1 VRVAILGGTGPFGRA
16 LAIRL
21 REAGED
27 DVVVGSREQQKAEAV
42 AAELGVLGAQNDDAI
57 AGADLVIVACNAD
70 AAVATCRA
78 TRTALVDVPLLSV
91 ASELHVEK
99 GVATP
104 PDTRLSLAEQIAEV
118 VDAPVVAGLHSLA
131 AGKLARGRPDEDAL
145 VCGDDA
151 DAKAI
156 VLEIAARVVAG
167 RAIDVG
173 PLVLARPLE
182 GLTAAIINVNKR
194 YAAHAGIRITGIE

>member
-21 REAGED
+21 REAGQDE
-27 DVVVGSREQQKAEAV
+27 VVVGSREEAKARAV
-42 AAELGVLGAQNDDAI
+42 AAELGVLGAQNDAAI
-57 AGADLVIVACNAD
+57 AGADLVVVACNAE

-78 TRTALVDVPLLSV
+78 ARSALVGVPVLSV
-91 ASELHVEK
+91 ASELRVQK
-99 GVATP
+99 GVARPSETQI
-104 PDTRLSLAEQIAEV
+104 SLAEQIEEV
-118 VDAPVVAGLHSLA
+118 IEAPVVAGLHSLA

-145 VCGDDA
+145 VCGDDP
-151 DAKAI
+151 DAKAV
-156 VLEIAARVVAG
+156 VLEVAARLVAG

-173 PLVLARPLE
+173 PLVLARALE

-194 YAAHAGIRITGIE
+194 YGTHAGIRITGIE